1 VLFQPIIEEEMKE
14 QTFYCH
20 NKDIIEGRDGC
31 TSWDW
36 GTCTKNG
43 DCPTKRNYPSTL
55 YEAQFKKRLEE
66 V

>member
-1 VLFQPIIEEEMKE
+1 MKE

-31 TSWDW
+31 PSWDW
-36 GTCTKNG
+36 GVCTKNG
-43 DCPTKRNYPSTL
+43 ECSTKRDYPSTL